1 MLSFQAVSS
10 MRTGAYTA
18 PGASQPSVRPG
29 RVDEEGWERASGWED
44 GPLRAAAGPSQ
55 RSGPSKNLLPWTV
68 SGPWPVLIKDFG
80 GKRLSMEV

>member
-10 MRTGAYTA
+10 KRTGAYTA

-80 GKRLSMEV
+80 GQRLSMEV